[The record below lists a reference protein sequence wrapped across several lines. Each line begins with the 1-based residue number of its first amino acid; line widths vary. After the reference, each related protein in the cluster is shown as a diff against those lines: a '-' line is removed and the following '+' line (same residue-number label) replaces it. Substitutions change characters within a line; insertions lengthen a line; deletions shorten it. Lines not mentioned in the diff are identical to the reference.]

1 MSAIDL
7 SDLLGTET
15 EVSAVSVQAPPPGAS
30 AGASG
35 GVAYDGASK
44 LDHLA
49 RWQPIIRSAD
59 AEILPEKGDLDARI
73 RDTVRNDAFVGGG
86 LTIYKDSIVGARYQ
100 LTAKPETKVLW
111 GKEDDAWE
119 IDFQEEVETKFTL
132 YAESSSKWIDAA
144 RKKTLTDKA
153 RMGVAMMLG
162 GGEIL
167 MSAEWMPADG
177 RPYRSAIQMID
188 PDRLSTPELLTF
200 QDTAR
205 LRNGV
210 ERDRF
215 GAPIAYHIRN
225 SHPSDGPFH
234 DFSSLTSQQWTR
246 VPARKSWGRPL
257 IEHVFEEDRPDQSR
271 GVSTLVSALSEMRM
285 TKHFRRTELS
295 RAVVAASYAA
305 SIESEIPEDVVSALG
320 GNTGEGVPTVEWMG
334 AYLAA
339 VSAYNEGA
347 KNLHMDGA
355 RIPVFAPGTKLKIQN
370 PGANGPVGDKFE
382 QSLLRYIAA
391 ALGLS
396 YEQFAH
402 DFTQTNYSS
411 ARAAIGEI
419 QKTMASKK
427 RIAADA
433 VANFAYRLWL
443 EEAINSNAL
452 ECLKRRNVPKFYEG
466 LNCEAYS
473 ACEWVGAGQG
483 LIDPLKETQ
492 AALLQLKAGLAT
504 KEYVIARLFGGDYRR
519 VARQIRRERDLD
531 SYYGNPSVYDQANTT
546 DMQNS
551 LSGSAREG
559 NPA

>member
-1 MSAIDL
+1 MSAVDL
-7 SDLLGTET
+7 SDLLGAET
-15 EVSAVSVQAPPPGAS
+15 DVSTVSAEGPPPGAS

-44 LDHLA
+44 LDQLA
-49 RWQPIIRSAD
+49 RWQPVIRSAD
-59 AEILPEKGDLDARI
+59 AEILPEKGNLDARI
-73 RDTVRNDAFVGGG
+73 RDTLRNDSFIADGIR
-86 LTIYKDSIVGARYQ
+86 THKDSIVGARYQ
-100 LTAKPETKVLW
+100 LTAKPETKILW

-119 IDFQEEVETKFTL
+119 VEFQEEVETKFTL
-132 YAESSSKWIDAA
+132 YAESDSKLIDAA
-144 RKKTLTDKA
+144 RKKTLTDHA

-177 RPYRSAIQMID
+177 RSYRTALQMID
-188 PDRLSTPELLTF
+188 PDRLSTPDLLAF
-200 QDTAR
+200 QDAAR

-215 GAPIAYHIRN
+215 GAPIAYYIRN
-225 SHPSDGPFH
+225 THPTDGPFH
-234 DFSSLTSQQWTR
+234 DQSSLTAQQWTR
-246 VPARKSWGRPL
+246 VPARKPWGRQMVL
-257 IEHVFEEDRPDQSR
+257 HVFEEDRPDQSR
-271 GVSTLVSALSEMRM
+271 GVSTLVTGLSEMRM

-320 GNTGEGVPTVEWMG
+320 DTGKGVPTVEWMS

-339 VSAYNEGA
+339 INAYNEGA
-347 KNLHMDGA
+347 SNLHMDGA

-391 ALGLS
+391 SLGLS

-419 QKTMASKK
+419 QKGMASKK

-433 VANFAYRLWL
+433 VANFGYRLWL
-443 EEAINSNAL
+443 EEAINSNSL
-452 ECLKRRNVPKFYEG
+452 ECLKRRNVPKFYDG
-466 LNCEAYS
+466 LNSEAYS

-483 LIDPLKETQ
+483 MIDPLKETQ

-504 KEYVIARLFGGDYRR
+504 KELIIARLYGGDYRR
-519 VARQIRRERDLD
+519 VARQIKRERDLD
-531 SYYGNPSVYDQANTT
+531 SYYGNPSVYDQADTK
-546 DMQNS
+546 DMQNA